1 MAEEMLANAIDWAM
15 AMTRE
20 IHTGPNGRQTA
31 AKGVLQGVLRLVH
44 QPPTPT
50 PPPST
55 PSNMLLLVSPQAC
68 LLLSPPLLQV
78 TARPPAP
85 EPLQPPSASQS
96 PPPSVLPP
104 TYAPPSSSPSPGA
117 RLESV
122 PASPPSL
129 VTLAT
134 GSLVGKLNMIV
145 LQVNNT
151 EMMEAQRAKSKPERA
166 KAARSTKKPPAS
178 MPSPASPLSPASQP
192 HPVPAPSPTPSH
204 VFPPFRWARRPP
216 RVGPLEA
223 SRAQLRKTAV
233 RSNKTAEK
241 TLHFD
246 SYEKGEMKAAGEQ
259 QSPERVQ
266 MIRVQKELADKNR
279 LLMEQERQHS
289 VLWLQLAGKESL
301 LVKHTKQIQDLEANY
316 TKQIDKLNKDLQSS
330 HANAEQERV
339 HSNKT
344 ENLLAVHVKEVNTL
358 KEELQFA
365 RRKSW
370 ESRVAV
376 EKERSRSA
384 EQSMQINALK
394 QQLTDLHKERVHSN
408 ETENLLAVH
417 VKDVNTLKEE
427 LRRKSW
433 ESRAAV
439 EQERSRSSEQAMQI
453 NALKQQLTD
462 LHKEAAM
469 AREKLSKEAE
479 TARAEAKFALTQ
491 KIEAEAK
498 AREQAMRQAEEE
510 AKAEAAAAQ
519 AKAGEQA
526 MRQAE
531 EKVKAEKA
539 AAAAASVDAAAQ
551 NAQRTCTDVKPTL
564 KGGW

>member
-1 MAEEMLANAIDWAM
+1 
-15 AMTRE
+15 
-20 IHTGPNGRQTA
+20 
-31 AKGVLQGVLRLVH
+31 
-44 QPPTPT
+44 
-50 PPPST
+50 
-55 PSNMLLLVSPQAC
+55 
-68 LLLSPPLLQV
+68 
-78 TARPPAP
+78 
-85 EPLQPPSASQS
+85 
-96 PPPSVLPP
+96 
-104 TYAPPSSSPSPGA
+104 
-117 RLESV
+117 
-122 PASPPSL
+122 
-129 VTLAT
+129 
-134 GSLVGKLNMIV
+134 
-145 LQVNNT
+145 
-151 EMMEAQRAKSKPERA
+151 
-166 KAARSTKKPPAS
+166 
-178 MPSPASPLSPASQP
+178 
-192 HPVPAPSPTPSH
+192 
-204 VFPPFRWARRPP
+204 
-216 RVGPLEA
+216 
-223 SRAQLRKTAV
+223 V

-339 HSNKT
+339 HSNK
-344 ENLLAVHVKEVNTL
+344 
-358 KEELQFA
+358 
-365 RRKSW
+365 
-370 ESRVAV
+370 
-376 EKERSRSA
+376 
-384 EQSMQINALK
+384 
-394 QQLTDLHKERVHSN
+394 
-408 ETENLLAVH
+408 TENLLAVH

-564 KGGW
+564 KGGWPCKAPSCPLPRVRCAHLAYRCQSTFGDALSALVLEIPAETLVLTYCPKTCGTCTLPPPLLLPPPPLPPMSPPPPLPGPNRKARKTATQMHRQTETQRPSQAQHKHTERETNTQTRRYTQTHRHKQT